1 MELDQTEQL
10 AMVTGRPRVQTRP
23 SDIMAM
29 LLGSKRLWLS
39 TKENR
44 SRETRLIGSCTNIGL
59 VTLRFTQE
67 GTQMT

>member
-1 MELDQTEQL
+1 MEFDQTEQL
-10 AMVTGRPRVQTRP
+10 AMVTGRPRVQTRS

-29 LLGSKRLWLS
+29 LLGAERLWFS

-44 SRETRLIGSCTNIGL
+44 PRETRLIGSCTNIGL
-59 VTLRFTQE
+59 VTLRFTPE